1 MSIAINNYLANSRES
16 VNFEPI
22 KQYGIPVALLQM
34 PPPAPFNINYLSS
47 PTPLTDKN
55 YLQQNAGGEN
65 TNMDYFKDSTFDK
78 MFNLVNL
85 NKPKNKTRKGGQ

>member
-1 MSIAINNYLANSRES
+1 MSIAINNYLANSTES

-22 KQYGIPVALLQM
+22 KQYGIPVALLLM
-34 PPPAPFNINYLSS
+34 PPPAPFHINYLSS
-47 PTPLTDKN
+47 PISRSEKK

-65 TNMDYFKDSTFDK
+65 TNLDYFKDSTFDK

-85 NKPKNKTRKGGQ
+85 NKPKNKTRKRGQ